1 MIALVVIAVWFP
13 LSVGLALI
21 LGRVMRE
28 RDRH

>member
-1 MIALVVIAVWFP
+1 MTALVVIAVWVP

-21 LGRVMRE
+21 LGRVIRE

>member
-1 MIALVVIAVWFP
+1 MIALVVIAVWLP

-21 LGRVMRE
+21 LGRVVRE